1 MNINYVFKTIII
13 GDNGVG
19 KSSILNAYIN
29 DKFSTHYSGTIGV
42 DFEIKIEEIE
52 DKIVKLHIWDTA
64 GSEKFRSIIRSY
76 YKNCMGYVLVFDL
89 SNEKSFNNIE
99 GWIND
104 VTQNCYNSDI
114 ITFIL
119 VGNKSDLLKRQV
131 SHSQAKELAD
141 KYGIEYIETSAK
153 KNNNIKKVY
162 RTLIK
167 YIYDKV
173 KSGEIE
179 LEDNIINIKNNFSID
194 EGRQYRSFFKC
205 C

>member
-1 MNINYVFKTIII
+1 
-13 GDNGVG
+13 
-19 KSSILNAYIN
+19 
-29 DKFSTHYSGTIGV
+29 
-42 DFEIKIEEIE
+42 
-52 DKIVKLHIWDTA
+52 
-64 GSEKFRSIIRSY
+64 
-76 YKNCMGYVLVFDL
+76 MGYVLVFDL

-167 YIYDKV
+167 NIYDKV